1 MDLPMRDEEALGMD
15 EAVARR
21 VAMALFLSRPLG
33 ALAQTADGPRPPC
46 GATPQPSY
54 APPSAAPAIR
64 SWNAPGWAASACT
77 GWASSRPT
85 LLVALAGSFRHEGGA
100 ADLLAVFG
108 RISGLHGIRYWSVG
122 DGGWRTLVTGAVAL
136 DGPGTRRH
144 RPDFAPAEMA
154 RGADLYFAQKDSRSS
169 GEVIYRMRVLEN
181 GPDRVAIAVENTSSV
196 RFLLVPLFAPGDLRC
211 TSYLERLSPGV
222 WGYYA
227 LWGIR
232 AGAQTSGH
240 EASSVNRALAFYR
253 HVAGIPTD
261 QEPPAARR

>member
-1 MDLPMRDEEALGMD
+1 VNLRNSLKFLGKTSNSAK
-15 EAVARR
+15 AV
-21 VAMALFLSRPLG
+21 LG

-100 ADLLAVFG
+100 ADLLAAFG

-232 AGAQTSGH
+232 AGVQTSGH